1 MDLILED
8 ERHILVEEQKACR
21 ARARKFS
28 LETNRRRKAL
38 EERKKEEDERE
49 QRLREDI
56 LQQRK
61 NKVQDA
67 TERFQR
73 AHLPPSQRRRQA
85 PRKATPQLEEALN
98 QIQGPLSSS
107 SAHATLFNS
116 PTNNRSYAP
125 SPSASRYQRQ
135 LSAAVAYAKLM
146 QERSSDNFKTSQLL
160 FQNELQETQ
169 RLLEEKQV
177 NSLQEFQR
185 EVSELGRSESL
196 SSLDSLEN
204 ESSHRAH
211 TVREGCVSCS
221 KDDNSEPLNCAR
233 PQSPQTHCNGP
244 YPVSAELPWG
254 VACNGGSDFWKN
266 RVSTSSRSSVEETD
280 KLGYLDRTTQVGGEL
295 VTKEPKPGFIP
306 SDQAM
311 LTQSGTVGCT
321 ISQTG
326 RDPQGIVINATEK
339 LSHLPRS
346 RLTCNEENS
355 CNKDTDFET
364 KSTQSRPSGPLNPA
378 SKNYHVRVN
387 KGPGH
392 ETQITSAVVSAST
405 STSKVNSVKSPKG
418 ILKKES
424 KYVTCHTKI
433 TSSPINCMFTN
444 HVAVSIK
451 DSVELAKQKDKDPE
465 SSKTV
470 KKKLRWFDEVHL
482 NEEEEVEED
491 ARPLRDPVKN
501 TAMRSKTT
509 QPSQGKSVLVGNQE
523 DLVQAAHLV
532 TTPAV
537 CVGHCAKQAWSDS
550 RAQDSKLQVRGEDG
564 QHGKTSP
571 RRGRARVPRRVRSA
585 RARLGHAPSRTR
597 KGTVVRPQ
605 SASEASQVFKTQGK
619 IIMPRPPPKSG
630 TLESRLA
637 PGSSCTE
644 EALLIPAKSMCSD
657 VQSCSRPGPPSEQ
670 ALHKDVSGGCAI
682 PAGQSIVM
690 ASGITFT
697 PFPPS
702 YAFSTYENITK
713 AMYTIGGSHSAG
725 QQEALGAGSK
735 RWPQYAENSLNMEQ
749 TPTDEEISQLW
760 HGVRSAL
767 ATKGGDPRNFA
778 SYSCLLSGLSHARAN
793 VPQVTN
799 DGSNLISDIKAV
811 TRMGGFFVTTS
822 NGAKSPVRRKQITD
836 SNGKKHRA
844 LLEQRRLAPASG
856 TRRPPVPAQLTRPLL
871 AVSDSTAQFLLAENL
886 AESSATDADILAAME
901 TVQTQRQGMVQHV
914 QHLGPSALS
923 LEEQRLLLSLDR
935 LNHRLQSVQNASAGN
950 PSVPSLLQ
958 IGAPS
963 QNLSSRPGEGQG
975 TPQRRYRVCSAD
987 GRGRPQKRF

>member
-1 MDLILED
+1 MHVQEDSSYSNTGMDLIFED

-38 EERKKEEDERE
+38 EERRKEEDERE
-49 QRLREDI
+49 QKLREDI

-98 QIQGPLSSS
+98 QIQGPPSSS

-116 PTNNRSYAP
+116 LTNNRSHAP

-146 QERSSDNFKTSQLL
+146 QERSSDNFKSSQLL

-169 RLLEEKQV
+169 RLLEEKRV
-177 NSLQEFQR
+177 NSLQDFQR
-185 EVSELGRSESL
+185 EVGELGRSESL

-204 ESSHRAH
+204 ESSHHAH
-211 TVREGCVSCS
+211 T
-221 KDDNSEPLNCAR
+221 
-233 PQSPQTHCNGP
+233 
-244 YPVSAELPWG
+244 
-254 VACNGGSDFWKN
+254 
-266 RVSTSSRSSVEETD
+266 
-280 KLGYLDRTTQVGGEL
+280 
-295 VTKEPKPGFIP
+295 
-306 SDQAM
+306 
-311 LTQSGTVGCT
+311 
-321 ISQTG
+321 
-326 RDPQGIVINATEK
+326 
-339 LSHLPRS
+339 
-346 RLTCNEENS
+346 
-355 CNKDTDFET
+355 
-364 KSTQSRPSGPLNPA
+364 
-378 SKNYHVRVN
+378 
-387 KGPGH
+387 
-392 ETQITSAVVSAST
+392 
-405 STSKVNSVKSPKG
+405 
-418 ILKKES
+418 
-424 KYVTCHTKI
+424 
-433 TSSPINCMFTN
+433 
-444 HVAVSIK
+444 

-465 SSKTV
+465 SNKAV

-482 NEEEEVEED
+482 NEEEEAEED
-491 ARPLRDPVKN
+491 ARPLRDPVKD
-501 TAMRSKTT
+501 TAARSKAT

-550 RAQDSKLQVRGEDG
+550 RAQDSKLQVRGEEG
-564 QHGKTSP
+564 QQGKTSP

-585 RARLGHAPSRTR
+585 RARLGHAPARTR

-630 TLESRLA
+630 TLESKLA
-637 PGSSCTE
+637 PGSSCAE
-644 EALLIPAKSMCSD
+644 EALLNPAKSVCSD
-657 VQSCSRPGPPSEQ
+657 VQFCSRPGPPAEQ

-682 PAGQSIVM
+682 PAGHSIVM
-690 ASGITFT
+690 ASGITFA

-702 YAFSTYENITK
+702 YALSTYENITK

-725 QQEALGAGSK
+725 QQEALGASG
-735 RWPQYAENSLNMEQ
+735 RRGPQYVENGLNMEQ

-760 HGVRSAL
+760 HGV
-767 ATKGGDPRNFA
+767 TIDGG
-778 SYSCLLSGLSHARAN
+778 
-793 VPQVTN
+793 
-799 DGSNLISDIKAV
+799 NLISDIKAV

-822 NGAKSPVRRKQITD
+822 NGAKSPVRKKQITD

-844 LLEQRRLAPASG
+844 LLEQRRLAPGSG
-856 TRRPPVPAQLTRPLL
+856 TRRPPVPAQTSVQISPLGSKADQISGVVL
-871 AVSDSTAQFLLAENL
+871 QDEVSDSTAQFLLAENL

-901 TVQTQRQGMVQHV
+901 TVQTQRQGMAPRV
-914 QHLGPSALS
+914 QHLGPTALS

-935 LNHRLQSVQNASAGN
+935 LNHRLQSVQDASAGN

-987 GRGRPQKRF
+987 GRGRPQK